1 VRCTRTGMI
10 NYPHMATDTTGNA
23 NQSTKPLPPAKD
35 VEEKMRPMTRK
46 AFGEMLKR
54 AFTGQAPKPRQS
66 RPK

>member
-1 VRCTRTGMI
+1 
-10 NYPHMATDTTGNA
+10 MATDTTGNA